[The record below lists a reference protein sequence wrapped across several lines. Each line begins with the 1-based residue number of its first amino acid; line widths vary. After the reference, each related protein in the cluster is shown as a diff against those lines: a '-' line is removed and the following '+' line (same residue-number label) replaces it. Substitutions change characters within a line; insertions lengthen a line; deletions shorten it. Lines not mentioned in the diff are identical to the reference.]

1 MFKFTEDEL
10 EKASI
15 SYFEELGYNYIF
27 APEIAPEGERPERKS
42 YSDIILEERLRES
55 IYRVNPKSTRE
66 AKEEAIR
73 KIIYL
78 DSPSMIENNRTFHKM
93 ITDGIDV
100 TYHDGKQ
107 GEKSEKIFLFDFKN
121 SENNEF
127 LVLNQF
133 TIIEAGRNRRPDLI
147 IFVNGLPLVVI
158 ELKSAINE
166 ETTIHKAYNQ
176 LQTYKNDISSL
187 FNYNCFLIISDGV
200 NAKAGTITS
209 NEERFMNWR
218 TIDGEKISPLS
229 EPKLEVLIKGI
240 FQKERLLDIIKNY
253 ILFQTDGSE
262 TIKILS
268 AYHQYFAVKKAVENT
283 KIASSEKGDRRIGVV
298 WHTQGSGKSLSMV
311 FYAGQ
316 LIQKLDNPT
325 IVVLTDRNDLDEQLF
340 GTFSKSKD
348 ILRQTPKQA
357 KNRKDLR
364 ELLSVESGGI
374 VFTTIQK
381 FTPGED
387 NDFMPVLTDRK
398 NVIVMADEAHRSQY
412 GLNAKTVA
420 TQSVGALPL
429 ARPNFQSSNNL
440 MVAEEQ
446 MPFNVGID
454 SISAQKNNGV
464 KIKYGYAKYMRES
477 IPNASFIGFTGTPI
491 EMEDKSTPAVFGD
504 YIDVYDMT
512 QSVEDKATV
521 KIYYENRI
529 IKLTVDSEELKNMDD
544 KIDDIMEGQ
553 EEYTAEKTKSKWGRI
568 ESIVGA
574 EDRIKKLAEDIVKH
588 FEIREKTIFGK
599 SMIVCMS
606 RRICIELYDEIIK
619 IRPDWHNDDKDKGK
633 IKVVMTGSASDP
645 EKWQKH
651 IGDKKYR
658 RYLAKRMKDNDDE
671 LKIVLVRDMWLTGFD
686 VPSMH
691 TMYIDKPMN
700 GHNLMQA
707 IARVNR
713 VFKDKE
719 GGLVV
724 DYIGIADSLKKALK
738 QYTESDKT
746 TTGADVSKE
755 ALYVMIEKYE
765 IIKDIF
771 YGYNYKDYF
780 LNNPVL
786 RMRAISGG
794 MNFILEKDISE
805 EGTKKSFIKIVT
817 ELAKAHSLCVTTDK
831 GKELTLEIS
840 YFKAI
845 KASLVKLE
853 QGDFRKKVLTE
864 EQLNQ
869 RMKQIVSNSIISED
883 VIDVFD
889 SLNIKRPDISILSEE
904 FLKEVRKTPHKNLAV
919 ELLKR
924 LLMDKVKVMSRSN
937 LVQSKK
943 FSDLIKGAVNRY
955 KNKAIT
961 NAEVI
966 EELLKMAKE
975 FEKAEKT
982 GEDLGLSKE
991 EVAFYDAL
999 TEDSVVK
1006 ELMENQVLIQIAHEL
1021 TESIRKSMTVDWAI
1035 KESARATMRR
1045 TIKRLLKKYKYPPEN
1060 QEQALKIVMKQAE
1073 LMCGI
1078 EVGKL

>member
-15 SYFEELGYNYIF
+15 QYFEELGYEYIF
-27 APEIAPEGERPERKS
+27 APTLAPEGENPERNS
-42 YSDIILEERLRES
+42 YADIILEERLREA
-55 IYRVNPKSTRE
+55 IYRVNPKAARE

-78 DSPSMIENNRTFHKM
+78 DSPSMIINNKTFHKM

-100 TYHDGKQ
+100 TYHDEKQ

-121 SENNEF
+121 SKNNEF

-133 TIIEAGRNRRPDLI
+133 TIIEAGKNRRPDLI
-147 IFVNGLPLVVI
+147 IFINGLPLVVI

-176 LQTYKNDISSL
+176 FQTYKKDIPSL
-187 FNYNCFLIISDGV
+187 FNYNSFLIISDGV

-218 TIDGEKISPLS
+218 TIDGKTISPLS

-240 FQKERLLDIIKNY
+240 FKKDRLLDIIKNY
-253 ILFQTDGSE
+253 ILFQTDGE
-262 TIKILS
+262 EIIKILS

-283 KIASSEKGDRRIGVV
+283 KKASSKKGDRRIGVV

-340 GTFSKSKD
+340 QTFSKSKD
-348 ILRQTPKQA
+348 LLRQIPKQA
-357 KNRKDLR
+357 KNRKELR

-387 NDFMPVLTDRK
+387 NDFMPVLTERE
-398 NVIVMADEAHRSQY
+398 NVIVIADEAHRSQY

-420 TQSVGALPL
+420 TQSVGVLPL
-429 ARPNFQSSNNL
+429 AHPNFQSDEDL
-440 MVAEEQ
+440 MVAEK
-446 MPFNVGID
+446 PALYN
-454 SISAQKNNGV
+454 AKNNNGI
-464 KIKYGYAKYMRES
+464 KIKYGYAKYMREA

-491 EMEDKSTPAVFGD
+491 EMEDKSTPAVFGN

-512 QSVEDKATV
+512 QAVEDKATV

-529 IKLTVDSEELKNMDD
+529 IKLIVDEEELKVMDD
-544 KIDDIMEGQ
+544 EIDDIMEGQ
-553 EEYTAEKTKSKWGRI
+553 EEYTAEKTKTKWGRM

-574 EDRIKKLAEDIVKH
+574 KERVKTLADDIVKH
-588 FEIREKTIFGK
+588 FEMREKTLFGK
-599 SMIVCMS
+599 SMVVCMS
-606 RRICIELYDEIIK
+606 RRICIDLYDEIVK
-619 IRPDWHNDDKDKGK
+619 LRPNWQNEDKDKGK
-633 IKVVMTGSASDP
+633 IKIVMTGSASDP
-645 EKWQKH
+645 ENWQKH

-691 TMYIDKPMN
+691 TMYIDKPMS

-724 DYIGIADSLKKALK
+724 DYLGIAESLKMALK
-738 QYTESDKT
+738 QYTESDRS
-746 TTGADVSKE
+746 TTGADITKE
-755 ALYVMIEKYE
+755 ALYIMIEKYE
-765 IIKDIF
+765 IIKEIF
-771 YGYNYKDYF
+771 YKYDYDDYF
-780 LNNPVL
+780 LDNSVK

-794 MNFILEKDISE
+794 MNFILEKERDE
-805 EGTKKSFIKIVT
+805 EGSKKNFIKIVT

-840 YFKAI
+840 YFKAV

-853 QGDFRKKVLTE
+853 KGDLKKIFLTE

-883 VIDVFD
+883 VIDVFS
-889 SLNIKRPDISILSEE
+889 SLNIKKPDISIMSKE
-904 FLKEVRKTPHKNLAV
+904 FLEEIRKTPHKNLAV

-924 LLMDKVKVMSRSN
+924 LLMDKVKVIARSN
-937 LVQSKK
+937 LIQSRK
-943 FSDLIKGAVNRY
+943 FSDLIQNAVNKY

-966 EELLKMAKE
+966 EELLKMANE
-975 FEKAEKT
+975 FKKAEKE
-982 GEDLGLSKE
+982 GENLGLSKE
-991 EVAFYDAL
+991 EFAFYQAL
-999 TEDSVVK
+999 TADNVIK
-1006 ELMENQVLIQIAHEL
+1006 ELMENKVLIQIAHEL
-1021 TESIRKSMTVDWAI
+1021 SESIRKSMTVDWAI

-1045 TIKRLLKKYKYPPEN
+1045 TIKRLLRKYKYPPEN
-1060 QEQALKIVMKQAE
+1060 QKQALEIVMKQAK
-1073 LMCGI
+1073 LMCGR
-1078 EVGKL
+1078 EAMEL